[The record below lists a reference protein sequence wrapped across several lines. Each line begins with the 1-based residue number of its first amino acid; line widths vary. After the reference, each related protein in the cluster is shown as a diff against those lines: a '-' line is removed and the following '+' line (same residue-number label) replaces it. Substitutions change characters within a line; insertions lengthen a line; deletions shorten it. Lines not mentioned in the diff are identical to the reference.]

1 MADHVN
7 TGQGMRE
14 GVPVCS
20 ESRAHQAMRRSLKR
34 REIPSSTSLWE
45 SETDGRTW
53 KCHFLST
60 ALFTLNKTKAG
71 KTQSPNRNLAR
82 PHRVRA
88 GEGGRGPASSSP
100 QQAAA
105 RALDALPRRAWKPL
119 FRLLE
124 RGPSDV
130 RSCSHR
136 QTACPQQKNRS
147 STASSQLRADFWNL
161 RRRRKKKA
169 SGN

>member
-7 TGQGMRE
+7 TGQGMGE

-20 ESRAHQAMRRSLKR
+20 ASRAHQTMGRSLKR
-34 REIPSSTSLWE
+34 REIPSSTSLRE

-60 ALFTLNKTKAG
+60 ALFTLNQTKAV
-71 KTQSPNRNLAR
+71 KLS
-82 PHRVRA
+82 HRTGTSRGPA
-88 GEGGRGPASSSP
+88 GCGRGKAASSSP

-161 RRRRKKKA
+161 RRRKKKA